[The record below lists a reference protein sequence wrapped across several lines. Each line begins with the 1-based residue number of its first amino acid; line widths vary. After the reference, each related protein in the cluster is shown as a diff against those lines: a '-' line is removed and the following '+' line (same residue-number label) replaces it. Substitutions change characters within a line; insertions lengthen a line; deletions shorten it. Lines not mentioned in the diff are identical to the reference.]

1 MSTLSPRPTVPQD
14 VPGIH
19 KLIAGIYAE
28 YDCVFDAELDERHL
42 LEPGPYFRSHGGEFW
57 VVEENGQIV
66 ATVGVL
72 LHDDTGELKTLY
84 VHPSLRRHGWGRR
97 LTELAMDYARSH
109 GKTKMILWS
118 DTRFT
123 DAHRLYRSMGYRE
136 IGMRELHDSNNSV
149 EYGFEM
155 SLV

>member
-1 MSTLSPRPTVPQD
+1 MKTLSPRPTVPAD

-19 KLIAGIYAE
+19 NLIAGIYAQ
-28 YDCVFDAELDERHL
+28 YDCVFDVERDERHL

-57 VVEENGQIV
+57 VVEKDGHIV
-66 ATVGVL
+66 ATVAVL
-72 LHDDTGELKTLY
+72 LHDDAGELKTLY
-84 VHPSLRRHGWGRR
+84 VHPSLRRQGWGRR
-97 LTELAMDYARSH
+97 LTKLAMDYTRQH

-136 IGMRELHDSNNSV
+136 TGTRELHDSNNSV
-149 EYGFEM
+149 EYGFDV
-155 SLV
+155 SLA